1 MRRLP
6 WLGLGIALAIT
17 PLFLQGYPLRLA
29 TEVVAWALAATSLA
43 FLFRTTGL
51 VSLGHAAFFGGGAYI
66 TALLVQENP
75 AAYLLALPLAGASG
89 FMAAVFLGLL
99 GLRSHGIQFLMLTL
113 AFSQLIYILVKQ
125 GFPEFTGGDD
135 GLSGIPKPPGLD
147 NPIAFYLV
155 SLCLLA
161 VTLVAYSLL
170 LRSPLGQVW
179 DALRLNEKRLNS
191 LGFNTHLYKL
201 LAFGLSGALGAVAG
215 VVLASHRGFVHPHDL
230 AWNTSGLLLVMA
242 VVGGIRGI
250 SSGTVGATALIL
262 LEAALSSYT
271 DIWNLF
277 IGLFLMGY
285 VIFTLR
291 THQKRGEVRGSTTA

>member
-1 MRRLP
+1 MV
-6 WLGLGIALAIT
+6 
-17 PLFLQGYPLRLA
+17 PLVLQGYPLRLA

-66 TALLVQENP
+66 TALLVRENP

-89 FMAAVFLGLL
+89 FIAAVFLGLL

-201 LAFGLSGALGAVAG
+201 LAFGLSGALGALAG

-277 IGLFLMGY
+277 IGIFLMGY
-285 VIFTLR
+285 VFFTLR
-291 THQKRGEVRGSTTA
+291 GHQRRGGVHGSATA